1 MKPED
6 PPEVY
11 IPWEGSDGHRI
22 YLSHQVCATGKSTS
36 ATKEFCGSYSLQAR
50 THVRSDHI
58 VWLIDSN
65 GDDGPSPPKQR

>member
-11 IPWEGSDGHRI
+11 IPWEGPDGHRI
-22 YLSHQVCATGKSTS
+22 YLSHQVCTAGKSTS